1 MSWNSYTKEITMVSI
16 KDVAKEAGVS
26 VTTVS
31 RVINNSGYIGKE
43 TRKKVEKLYF
53 VLEYPISLYRDF
65 RLLRKSS
72 QQPDRTFVRV

>member
-1 MSWNSYTKEITMVSI
+1 MFWNSYTKEITMVSI

-43 TRKKVEKLYF
+43 TRCWHTPCTPTLKKPIFMYLSNLKL
-53 VLEYPISLYRDF
+53 
-65 RLLRKSS
+65 
-72 QQPDRTFVRV
+72 